1 MFQCQQSHEFDLLL
15 HVTMSQREE
24 EDLKIRFMHGVEGSA
39 KTVFGSSVLVHVA
52 ALLKLQI
59 FTVVVG
65 WHIINRAVGTAQ
77 EISCKDRTVHS

>member
-1 MFQCQQSHEFDLLL
+1 
-15 HVTMSQREE
+15 MSRCEE

-59 FTVVVG
+59 VVEVFGCHITDSAVVSSSTVQAIMQASKG
-65 WHIINRAVGTAQ
+65 A
-77 EISCKDRTVHS
+77 